1 MTLRNF
7 EGFKK
12 KIVFLV
18 LWFACFGWLAWDVSV
33 CLEIANLVFC

>member
-1 MTLRNF
+1 MTLGNF
-7 EGFKK
+7 VGFKK

-18 LWFACFGWLAWDVSV
+18 LWFAWLAWDVSV